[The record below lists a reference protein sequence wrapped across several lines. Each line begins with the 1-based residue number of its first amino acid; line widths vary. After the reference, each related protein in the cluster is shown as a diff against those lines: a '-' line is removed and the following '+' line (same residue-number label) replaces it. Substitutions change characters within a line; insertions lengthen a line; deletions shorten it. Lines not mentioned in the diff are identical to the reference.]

1 MSTTV
6 NIALKPPPG
15 YASREVALFIAQL
28 DDLTRRLTEATRDLK
43 PEELDWQPRP
53 GMNTIGMLLAHI
65 AIAEAWWARII
76 IEGQDQTAD
85 LKPILGVGADD
96 DGMPLPEEGLPPP
109 NLACKEI
116 AYFDDLLLRARNY
129 LKEISKRESDQG
141 LEREIE
147 RPRPD
152 GSKRII
158 NVRWFYYHLLEHF
171 AGHSG
176 QILML
181 RHLYRTERVP
191 AKA

>member
-6 NIALKPPPG
+6 NIALNPPPG

-28 DDLTRRLTEATRDLK
+28 DDLTRRLTEATRNLTS
-43 PEELDWQPRP
+43 EELDWQARP

-65 AIAEAWWARII
+65 AVAEAWWAMII
-76 IEGQDQTAD
+76 LKQEENTD
-85 LKPILGVGADD
+85 LTPILGIGADG
-96 DGMPLPEEGLPPP
+96 DGMPLPEDGVPPA

-116 AYFDDLLLRARNY
+116 GYFDDLLLRARNY
-129 LKEISKRESDQG
+129 LKEVSKGEPDQD

-158 NVRWFYYHLLEHF
+158 NVRWFYYHILEHF